1 MTAQRTSYCVLHT
14 SYIRSVRRTAY
25 CMHYAYIRAYIRSVR
40 CTAYIVY
47 TAVSCTTYGGFTM
60 CTAYGVYTLCAAYG
74 GYTLCTAY
82 GGYTLLTPYAK
93 SWIMFTTDKLC
104 LLWSKSYLVTWLYL
118 LITPTIHL
126 LTLSI
131 IYVICI
137 FVYMYT
143 YIYILINIYTSYK
156 SNIKVNM
163 IFTHYLVLSKSE
175 FCDV

>member
-1 MTAQRTSYCVLHT
+1 MCTA
-14 SYIRSVRRTAY
+14 YIRSVRRTTYCIYTQCTACGVRRTVYIIYTQCTACGVRRTVYIIYTQCTAYDVLHLYAAY
-25 CMHYAYIRAYIRSVR
+25 CIQRTAYIHCVR
-40 CTAYIVY
+40 CTAYLV
-47 TAVSCTTYGGFTM
+47 
-60 CTAYGVYTLCAAYG
+60 
-74 GYTLCTAY
+74 YTLCTA
-82 GGYTLLTPYAK
+82 YAK